1 MEKTLKKYQI
11 NGSNLIAELTENFM
25 DEQKEKLEHFI
36 ESCHKM
42 NIKIALDDFGSGY
55 SSFRMLLQYSFN
67 LIKLD
72 KSLLTEMS
80 VSEEKKNF
88 ISSIVYACH
97 KFGKKVCMEGVE
109 TQLQN
114 EIIKEAGCDVIQ

>member
-1 MEKTLKKYQI
+1 
-11 NGSNLIAELTENFM
+11 
-25 DEQKEKLEHFI
+25 
-36 ESCHKM
+36 
-42 NIKIALDDFGSGY
+42 
-55 SSFRMLLQYSFN
+55 
-67 LIKLD
+67 
-72 KSLLTEMS
+72 MS

-114 EIIKEAGCDVIQ
+114 EIIKEAGCDVIQGYYYFKPMELLSLYKLISDIS